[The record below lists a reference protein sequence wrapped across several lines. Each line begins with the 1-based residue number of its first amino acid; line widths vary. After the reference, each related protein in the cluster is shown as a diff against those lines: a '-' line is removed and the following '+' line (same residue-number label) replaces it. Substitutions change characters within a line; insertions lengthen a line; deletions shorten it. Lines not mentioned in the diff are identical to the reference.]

1 MQLIFLSALFIEYY
15 WKIVKKGLPGVNLTP
30 NHTDIGMQPWWITC
44 NIDTWSFFFL
54 NTKKIYKDDDQWI
67 NLEWGNKFL
76 WDGVFDLFQSII
88 FTYRVHEF
96 RKFGEIIPP
105 TSVHHLRFEKYRLDN
120 HFNVALDTNMVKDTN
135 PWRYS
140 VIFYILFF

>member
-1 MQLIFLSALFIEYY
+1 MT
-15 WKIVKKGLPGVNLTP
+15 W
-30 NHTDIGMQPWWITC
+30 
-44 NIDTWSFFFL
+44 NI
-54 NTKKIYKDDDQWI
+54 Q
-67 NLEWGNKFL
+67 
-76 WDGVFDLFQSII
+76 FQSIN

-105 TSVHHLRFEKYRLDN
+105 TSVHHLLFEKYRLDN

-140 VIFYILFF
+140 VIFRILFFNRRFFHDEIDDVIMKKKKKKIAIFQRFAFNKFTSMNSRNFVLCICVNHDNQCNCRRVSGVCFF